1 MSKGECVIMSD
12 LNHGPVQLESAGG
25 DDHQLLLVTQDCF
38 LSQHVL
44 EPTTGVN
51 VLD

>member
-1 MSKGECVIMSD
+1 MND

-38 LSQHVL
+38 RTQNVL
-44 EPTTGVN
+44 EPTRGVN
-51 VLD
+51 VLE